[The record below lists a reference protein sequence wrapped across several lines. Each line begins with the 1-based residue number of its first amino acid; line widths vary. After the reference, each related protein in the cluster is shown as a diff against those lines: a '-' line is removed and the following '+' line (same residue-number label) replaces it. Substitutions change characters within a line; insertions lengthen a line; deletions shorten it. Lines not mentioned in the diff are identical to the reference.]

1 MSTPISD
8 VLIIGGGVAGLTLA
22 LEIAD
27 QLSVTLIRP
36 AQDDQGA
43 SRWAQG
49 GIAAVLSPDDNI
61 EAHINDT
68 LIAGDGLCD
77 IEAVRFTVTHGPAA
91 IQWLIDNGVP
101 FTPETDPAARYPYH
115 LTREG
120 GHNARRIIHAD
131 DATGRALVDTLLNKV
146 AQHPNI
152 TQHNDLMVV
161 GLLQDDQGAC
171 RGAYGSDANQQWH
184 SLSARYTV
192 LATGGASGLYRHT
205 TTPAPSSGEG
215 MMMAAELGARLMNL
229 EFQQFHPTC
238 LFDPEGPAFLIS
250 EAVRGEGGHLLN
262 EAGQRFMLALDKR
275 AELAP
280 RDVVARAIDAEIQ
293 RGTQGHVWLD
303 IRHLGEQAI
312 SHHFPTILAHC
323 ASRGID
329 ITQQPIPVVPAAHY
343 SCGGVATDLEG
354 ATDVANLYA
363 IGETACT
370 GLHGANRMASNS
382 LLECLVFA
390 RSCAQTL
397 LMQAPLSQALE
408 QGSRPTGSDELLPPI
423 PPAAFA
429 LPTKE
434 LNDIRQR
441 MRAIMSQHVSIVRSG
456 AGLSSAQ
463 AQLKALL
470 NILEKN
476 GLEKNS
482 LEKNSLEK
490 SSLEEKVGVL
500 SNPEGKRL
508 YQALQLAILTV
519 MAAQRRH
526 ESRGLHYSTD
536 WPQQQPSAV
545 ASTLLIDDLA
555 K

>member
-1 MSTPISD
+1 MSTPTSD
-8 VLIIGGGVAGLTLA
+8 VVIIGGGVAGLTLA

-36 AQDDQGA
+36 AEDDQGA

-49 GIAAVLSPDDNI
+49 GIAAVLSPDDDLD
-61 EAHINDT
+61 AHINDT

-77 IEAVRFTVTHGPAA
+77 ESAVRFTVTHGPAA

-101 FTPETDPAARYPYH
+101 FTPDPDPVARYPYH

-131 DATGRALVDTLLNKV
+131 DATGRAVVDTLLNKV
-146 AQHPNI
+146 TQHGNI
-152 TQHNDLMVV
+152 TQRSDLTVV
-161 GLLQDDQGAC
+161 GLLQDSQGAC
-171 RGAYGSDANQQWH
+171 CGAYGSDTHHQWQ
-184 SLSARYTV
+184 SLTARYTV

-205 TTPAPSSGEG
+205 TTPSPSSGEG

-262 EAGQRFMLALDKR
+262 EAGERFMLALDKR
-275 AELAP
+275 AELAS

-303 IRHLGEQAI
+303 IRHLGDQAI
-312 SHHFPTILAHC
+312 RHHFPTIFAHC

-329 ITQQPIPVVPAAHY
+329 ITQQAIPVVPAAHY
-343 SCGGVATDLEG
+343 SCGGVATDLQG

-390 RSCAQTL
+390 RSCAQAL
-397 LMQAPLSQALE
+397 LKQAHHTAQHREFQPPEQA
-408 QGSRPTGSDELLPPI
+408 
-423 PPAAFA
+423 AAAA
-429 LPTKE
+429 LPNAA
-434 LNDIRQR
+434 LSDIRQH
-441 MRAIMSQHVSIVRSG
+441 MRATMSQHVSIVRNDVR
-456 AGLSSAQ
+456 LSSALT
-463 AQLKALL
+463 QLKGLISNVEALEDAL
-470 NILEKN
+470 
-476 GLEKNS
+476 
-482 LEKNSLEK
+482 K
-490 SSLEEKVGVL
+490 S
-500 SNPEGKRL
+500 PQGKRL
-508 YQALQLAILTV
+508 HQALQLAILTV
-519 MAAQRRH
+519 LAAQQRH
-526 ESRGLHYSTD
+526 ESRGLHYTTD
-536 WPQQQPSAV
+536 WDQQKPVAV
-545 ASTLLIDDLA
+545 ASSLSIKELA
-555 K
+555 QQRG

>member
-27 QLSVTLIRP
+27 HQTVTLVRP
-36 AQDDQGA
+36 DQDDQGA

-49 GIAAVLSPDDNI
+49 GIAAVLSPDDDL

-77 IEAVRFTVTHGPAA
+77 VEAVRFTVTHGPAA
-91 IQWLIDNGVP
+91 IQWLIDKGVP

-131 DATGRALVDTLLNKV
+131 DATGRAVVDTLLNNV

-152 TQHNDLMVV
+152 TQRNDLTVV
-161 GLLQDDQGAC
+161 GLLQDEQGAC
-171 RGAYGSDANQQWH
+171 RGAYGCDANLQWH
-184 SLSARYTV
+184 SLIARHTV

-215 MMMAAELGARLMNL
+215 MMMAAELGACLMNL

-262 EAGQRFMLALDKR
+262 ENGQRFMLALDQR

-293 RGTQGHVWLD
+293 RGTRGHVWLD
-303 IRHLGEQAI
+303 IRHLGKQAI
-312 SHHFPTILAHC
+312 HHHFPTILAHC

-329 ITQQPIPVVPAAHY
+329 ITQQAIPVVPAAHY
-343 SCGGVATDLEG
+343 SCGGVATNLQG
-354 ATDVANLYA
+354 ATHVMNLYA

-390 RSCAQTL
+390 RSCARAL
-397 LMQAPLSQALE
+397 LTQDDLTPVEKFQ
-408 QGSRPTGSDELLPPI
+408 
-423 PPAAFA
+423 PPALPATA
-429 LPTKE
+429 TLPTVM
-434 LNDIRQR
+434 LSDIRQR
-441 MRAIMSQHVSIVRSG
+441 MRAIMSQHVSIVRN
-456 AGLSSAQ
+456 ATGLNTAQ
-463 AQLKALL
+463 KQLKVLL
-470 NILEKN
+470 
-476 GLEKNS
+476 NS
-482 LEKNSLEK
+482 LEEVESALAA
-490 SSLEEKVGVL
+490 
-500 SNPEGKRL
+500 PEGKRL
-508 YQALQLAILTV
+508 HQALQLARLTV
-519 MAAQRRH
+519 LAAQQRH
-526 ESRGLHYSTD
+526 ESRGLHYTTD
-536 WPQQQPSAV
+536 WPQQQTIAA
-545 ASTLLIDDLA
+545 ASTLTLQDLE
-555 K
+555 KRR

>member
-27 QLSVTLIRP
+27 YKSVTLVRP

-49 GIAAVLSPDDNI
+49 GIAAVLSPDDDI

-77 IEAVRFTVTHGPAA
+77 TEAVRFTVTHGPAA
-91 IQWLIDNGVP
+91 IQWLIDQGVP

-131 DATGRALVDTLLNKV
+131 DATGRAVVDTLLNKV

-152 TQHNDLMVV
+152 VQRNDLTVT
-161 GLLQDDQGAC
+161 GLLKDAQGAC
-171 RGAYGSDANQQWH
+171 RGAYGSDTNHQWH
-184 SLSARYTV
+184 SLTARHTV

-262 EAGQRFMLALDKR
+262 EAGQRFMLALDNR

-293 RGTQGHVWLD
+293 RSALGHVWLD

-312 SHHFPTILAHC
+312 HHHFPTILAHC

-329 ITQQPIPVVPAAHY
+329 ITQQAIPVVPAAHY
-343 SCGGVATDLEG
+343 SCGGVATDLQG

-363 IGETACT
+363 IGEIACT

-390 RSCAQTL
+390 RSCAQAL
-397 LMQAPLSQALE
+397 LNDARKTNAQK
-408 QGSRPTGSDELLPPI
+408 SDAQEPSSPCPI
-423 PPAAFA
+423 AAFQPSRKTTD
-429 LPTKE
+429 LSSTV
-434 LNDIRQR
+434 LSDIRQR
-441 MRAIMSQHVSIVRSG
+441 MRATMSQHVSIVRSV
-456 AGLSSAQ
+456 AGLNTALE
-463 AQLKALL
+463 QLKALL
-470 NILEKN
+470 TT
-476 GLEKNS
+476 
-482 LEKNSLEK
+482 
-490 SSLEEKVGVL
+490 LEEI
-500 SNPEGKRL
+500 EGAVATAEGSRL
-508 YQALQLAILTV
+508 QHALQLAQLTV
-519 MAAQRRH
+519 LAAQKRH
-526 ESRGLHYSTD
+526 ESRGLHFATD
-536 WPQQQPSAV
+536 WPQHQPLAT
-545 ASTLLIDDLA
+545 ASSLSISDLA
-555 K
+555 HRD

>member
-1 MSTPISD
+1 MSTPTSD

-27 QLSVTLIRP
+27 HRTVTLVRP

-68 LIAGDGLCD
+68 LIAGDGLCNL
-77 IEAVRFTVTHGPAA
+77 EAVRFTVTHGPAA

-101 FTPETDPAARYPYH
+101 FTPETDPTARYPFH

-146 AQHPNI
+146 AKHPNI
-152 TQHNDLMVV
+152 TQRNDLTVV
-161 GLLQDDQGAC
+161 GLLQNEQGDC
-171 RGAYGSDANQQWH
+171 CGAYGSDTNQQWQ
-184 SLSARYTV
+184 SLTAGRTV

-280 RDVVARAIDAEIQ
+280 RDIVARAIDAEIQ
-293 RGTQGHVWLD
+293 HGTLGHVWLD
-303 IRHLGEQAI
+303 IRHLGETAI
-312 SHHFPTILAHC
+312 RHHFPTILAHC
-323 ASRGID
+323 ASRGMD
-329 ITQQPIPVVPAAHY
+329 ITRQAIPVVPAAHY
-343 SCGGVATDLEG
+343 SCGGVATDLQG
-354 ATDVANLYA
+354 ATGVANLYA

-390 RSCAQTL
+390 RSCAQAL
-397 LMQAPLSQALE
+397 LEKTQEQRNPLPKFE
-408 QGSRPTGSDELLPPI
+408 CLPS
-423 PPAAFA
+423 
-429 LPTKE
+429 E
-434 LNDIRQR
+434 LNATVAPPKAALSKIRQR
-441 MRAIMSQHVSIVRSG
+441 MRATMSQHVSIVRSV
-456 AGLSSAQ
+456 AGLNTAL
-463 AQLKALL
+463 AQLKGLL
-470 NILEKN
+470 TR
-476 GLEKNS
+476 
-482 LEKNSLEK
+482 
-490 SSLEEKVGVL
+490 LEELEGAL
-500 SNPEGKRL
+500 ADPEGKRL
-508 YQALQLAILTV
+508 HQALQLAILTA
-519 MAAQRRH
+519 MAAQQRH
-526 ESRGLHYSTD
+526 ESRGLHYITD
-536 WPQQQPSAV
+536 WPQQQPIAV
-545 ASTLLIDDLA
+545 ASTIRIENLPVTL
-555 K
+555 

>member
-1 MSTPISD
+1 MSTPTSD

-27 QLSVTLIRP
+27 HKTVTLVRP
-36 AQDDQGA
+36 DQEHQGA

-49 GIAAVLSPDDNI
+49 GIAAVLSPDDDL

-68 LIAGDGLCD
+68 LVAGDGLCD
-77 IEAVRFTVTHGPAA
+77 EEAVRFTVTHGPAS
-91 IQWLIDNGVP
+91 IQWLIDKGVS
-101 FTPETDPAARYPYH
+101 FTPETDPSARYPYH

-131 DATGRALVDTLLNKV
+131 DATGRAVVDTLLDNV
-146 AQHPNI
+146 TQHPNI
-152 TQHNDLMVV
+152 TQYNDLTIV
-161 GLLQDDQGAC
+161 GLLQDAQGAC
-171 RGAYGSDANQQWH
+171 RGAYGSDTTHRWR
-184 SLSARYTV
+184 SLTARQTV

-262 EAGQRFMLALDKR
+262 ESGRRFMLALDKR

-293 RGTQGHVWLD
+293 RSTLGHVWLD
-303 IRHLGEQAI
+303 IRHLGEKAI
-312 SHHFPTILAHC
+312 RHHFPTILAHC

-329 ITQQPIPVVPAAHY
+329 ITQQAIPVVPAAHY
-343 SCGGVATDLEG
+343 SCGGVATNLQG
-354 ATDVANLYA
+354 ATNVANLYA

-390 RSCAQTL
+390 RSCAQAL
-397 LMQAPLSQALE
+397 LGDVE
-408 QGSRPTGSDELLPPI
+408 QHGQTTSGSEFQ
-423 PPAAFA
+423 PPAQAA
-429 LPTKE
+429 ATVLPTAV
-434 LNDIRQR
+434 LSDIRQQ
-441 MRAIMSQHVSIVRSG
+441 MRTTMSQHVSIVRSTEGLGTALMQLEVLINRLEDVEG
-456 AGLSSAQ
+456 ALIA
-463 AQLKALL
+463 
-470 NILEKN
+470 
-476 GLEKNS
+476 
-482 LEKNSLEK
+482 
-490 SSLEEKVGVL
+490 
-500 SNPEGKRL
+500 PEGKRL
-508 YQALQLAILTV
+508 HQSLQLAVLTV
-519 MAAQRRH
+519 LAAQQRH
-526 ESRGLHYSTD
+526 ESRGLHYTID
-536 WPQQQPSAV
+536 WPQQQNEAV
-545 ASTLLIDDLA
+545 ASSLSIKSLLATHGLA
-555 K
+555 AGALE

>member
-1 MSTPISD
+1 MSTPTSD

-27 QLSVTLIRP
+27 HKSVTLVRP

-49 GIAAVLSPDDNI
+49 GIAAVLSPDDDL

-77 IEAVRFTVTHGPAA
+77 VEAVRFTVTHGPAA
-91 IQWLIDNGVP
+91 IQWLIDQGVP

-131 DATGRALVDTLLNKV
+131 DATGRAVVDTLLAKV

-152 TQHNDLMVV
+152 TQRNDLTVV
-161 GLLQDDQGAC
+161 GLLKDGKGGC
-171 RGAYGSDANQQWH
+171 SGAYGSDANQQWY
-184 SLSARYTV
+184 SLTARHTV

-215 MMMAAELGARLMNL
+215 MMMAAMLGARLVNL

-250 EAVRGEGGHLLN
+250 EAVRGEGGRLLN

-280 RDVVARAIDAEIQ
+280 RDIVARAIDAEIQ
-293 RGTQGHVWLD
+293 HSTLGHVWLD
-303 IRHLGEQAI
+303 IRHLGEKAI
-312 SHHFPTILAHC
+312 HHHFPTILAHC

-329 ITQQPIPVVPAAHY
+329 IIQQAIPVVPAAHY
-343 SCGGVATDLEG
+343 SCGGIATNLQG
-354 ATDVANLYA
+354 ATDVANLFA

-390 RSCAQTL
+390 RSCAKAL
-397 LMQAPLSQALE
+397 LNDTQNPHTQE
-408 QGSRPTGSDELLPPI
+408 PISDEYPPFQKG
-423 PPAAFA
+423 AD
-429 LPTKE
+429 LSSTRLSE
-434 LNDIRQR
+434 IRQC
-441 MRAIMSQHVSIVRSG
+441 MRATMSQHVSIVRSVT
-456 AGLSSAQ
+456 GLNTAFE
-463 AQLKALL
+463 QLKGQL
-470 NILEKN
+470 NTLEKIE
-476 GLEKNS
+476 GA
-482 LEKNSLEK
+482 
-490 SSLEEKVGVL
+490 L
-500 SNPEGKRL
+500 SRPEGIRL
-508 YQALQLAILTV
+508 YQALQLAQLTV
-519 MAAQRRH
+519 LAAQSRH
-526 ESRGLHYSTD
+526 ESRGLHFTTD
-536 WPQQQPSAV
+536 WPQQQPIAT
-545 ASTLLIDDLA
+545 ASMLSLTDLINRD
-555 K
+555 

>member
-22 LEIAD
+22 LEVAD
-27 QLSVTLIRP
+27 HRSVTLVRP

-49 GIAAVLSPDDNI
+49 GIAAVLSPDDDLD
-61 EAHINDT
+61 AHINDT
-68 LIAGDGLCD
+68 LVAGDGLCD
-77 IEAVRFTVTHGPAA
+77 SEAVRFTVTNGPAA

-101 FTPETDPAARYPYH
+101 FTPEHDPAARYPYH

-131 DATGRALVDTLLNKV
+131 DATGRAVVDTLVAKV

-152 TQHNDLMVV
+152 TQRNDLTVV
-161 GLLQDDQGAC
+161 GLLQDNQGAC
-171 RGAYGSDANQQWH
+171 RGAYGSDTNQQWH
-184 SLSARYTV
+184 SLTARHTV

-262 EAGQRFMLALDKR
+262 EAGERFMLALDKR

-293 RGTQGHVWLD
+293 RSTLGHVWLD
-303 IRHLGEQAI
+303 IRHLGEKAI
-312 SHHFPTILAHC
+312 CHHFPTILAHC

-329 ITQQPIPVVPAAHY
+329 ITQQAIPVVPAAHY
-343 SCGGVATDLEG
+343 SCGGVATNLQG
-354 ATDVANLYA
+354 ATKVANLYA

-397 LMQAPLSQALE
+397 LAQGQEQFGQATSSSEFQ
-408 QGSRPTGSDELLPPI
+408 
-423 PPAAFA
+423 PPARAA
-429 LPTKE
+429 AAVLPKE
-434 LNDIRQR
+434 VLSDIRQQ
-441 MRAIMSQHVSIVRSG
+441 MRTTMSQHVSIVRSA
-456 AGLSSAQ
+456 AGLSA
-463 AQLKALL
+463 ALAHLKALL
-470 NILEKN
+470 N
-476 GLEKNS
+476 
-482 LEKNSLEK
+482 
-490 SSLEEKVGVL
+490 SLEEINGAL
-500 SNPEGKRL
+500 TAPEGKRL
-508 YQALQLAILTV
+508 HQTLQLAILTV
-519 MAAQRRH
+519 LAAQQRH

-536 WPQQQPSAV
+536 WPHQQPTAV
-545 ASTLLIDDLA
+545 ASSLSINDLSEA
-555 K
+555 LEKNR